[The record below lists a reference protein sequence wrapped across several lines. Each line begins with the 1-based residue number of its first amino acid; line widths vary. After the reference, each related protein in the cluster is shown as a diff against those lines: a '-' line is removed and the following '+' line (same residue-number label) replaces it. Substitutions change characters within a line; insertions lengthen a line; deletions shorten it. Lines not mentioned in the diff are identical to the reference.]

1 MSHGI
6 EKETYMNADERT
18 TKALT
23 FDLLDRIYKK
33 TDKLEK
39 RKRKDTTISALSGGL
54 GGFIAVLSLQAR
66 KWF

>member
-6 EKETYMNADERT
+6 EKETYINADAKT

-23 FDLLDRIYKK
+23 FDLLDNVYKK
-33 TDKLEK
+33 VDKLEK
-39 RKRKDTTISALSGGL
+39 RKRKDTAISASSGVA
-54 GGFIAVLSLQAR
+54 GGFIAMLIIQAR